1 MIEIKNVT
9 KRFGKLR
16 AVDSVSLEVAWG
28 EAVAL
33 LGSNGAGKSTLIKCI
48 LGILDFTGE
57 IAVNGIDV
65 RKHSKKAKSLIG
77 YLPQEPVFYD
87 MKTIDII
94 RFFARLRK
102 VDGKIG
108 ERVLSEVGLAG
119 HSSKYASELS
129 GGMRQRLSFAIALLS
144 EPEVLLLDEP
154 TSNLDARA
162 RGEFLNL
169 VREYKKGG
177 KTVVFSSHRLD
188 EVDYLADRAAL
199 LRDGKL
205 VLEDSPGNLAES
217 VGLALRMNIQIPE
230 EHIREAVDILA
241 RAGVRV
247 HGKNGRGIIVE
258 VSAVEKM
265 KPLNELMT
273 QKIPV
278 IDFTMDEPSM
288 ENILDSEGGNG
299 Y

>member
-9 KRFGKLR
+9 KRFGILR
-16 AVDSVSLEVAWG
+16 AVDSVSFNVPGG

-65 RKHSKKAKSLIG
+65 IQQSKKARSLIG

-87 MKTIDII
+87 MKAIDII
-94 RFFARLRK
+94 RFFARLRR
-102 VDGKIG
+102 VDGKIAG
-108 ERVLSEVGLAG
+108 RVLSEVGLAE

-144 EPEVLLLDEP
+144 DPEVLLLDEP

-169 VREYKKGG
+169 VREYKKRG

-188 EVDYLADRAAL
+188 EVDYLADRAVL
-199 LRDGKL
+199 MRNGKL
-205 VLEDSPGNLAES
+205 VFEDSPGNLAES
-217 VGLALRMNIQIPE
+217 AGLALRMNIHISE
-230 EHIREAVDILA
+230 EHISEAVDVLA
-241 RAGVRV
+241 RAGIKV

-258 VSAVEKM
+258 VSAVDKM
-265 KPLNELMT
+265 KPLGELMS

-288 ENILDSEGGNG
+288 ENILNRESGNG
-299 Y
+299 S